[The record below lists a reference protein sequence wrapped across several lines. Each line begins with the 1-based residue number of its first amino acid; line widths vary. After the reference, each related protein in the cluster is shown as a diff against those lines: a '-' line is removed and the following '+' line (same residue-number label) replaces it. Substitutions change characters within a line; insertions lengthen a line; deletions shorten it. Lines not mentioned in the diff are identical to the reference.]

1 MANIKRRMRRR
12 DKPDKLTKVFLS
24 VDAACFEGNVSVVI
38 SSGSWVGV
46 TGLLDIG
53 LPDCDLPWL
62 TKKIE
67 DRLKIT
73 ICDDLDDFLSV
84 ADVVLKEEKPRL
96 LALAKNQSPGG
107 SPKS

>member
-1 MANIKRRMRRR
+1 MANIRRKMRRK

-24 VDAACFEGNVSVVI
+24 VDVACLDGNVSVVI

-46 TGLLDIG
+46 TGLPDIG

-62 TKKIE
+62 TKKVE
-67 DRLKIT
+67 DRLKTT

-84 ADVVLKEEKPRL
+84 ADVVLEEEKDIL
-96 LALAKNQSPGG
+96 LILARQKWRWGY
-107 SPKS
+107 PKS